1 MRLRNAYAFLISGLT
16 ELAKRYLERPI
27 SILTHGYDYPVPD
40 GRGFL
45 GGFFVLPGPWL
56 EPGFHKKG
64 HGDVTANAKV
74 MRSLI
79 DDFNAM
85 LKSVSNT
92 PQFQHVKYLD

>member
-16 ELAKRYLERPI
+16 ELSKGFLGRP
-27 SILTHGYDYPVPD
+27 SPILTHGYDYPSPD

-56 EPGFHKKG
+56 EPRFHKKG
-64 HGDVTANAKV
+64 YGDVTANAKI

-79 DDFNAM
+79 DDFN
-85 LKSVSNT
+85 VC
-92 PQFQHVKYLD
+92 